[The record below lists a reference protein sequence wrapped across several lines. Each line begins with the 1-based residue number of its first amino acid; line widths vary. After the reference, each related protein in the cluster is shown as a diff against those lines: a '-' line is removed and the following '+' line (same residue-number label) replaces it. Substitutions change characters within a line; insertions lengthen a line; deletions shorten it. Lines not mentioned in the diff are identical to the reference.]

1 MPQWGEYTKWIRI
14 NTAKESDAGDGA
26 GEYWA
31 QAVAIV
37 HVDVNVVLSPI
48 DVETDKE
55 AEPVT
60 IPTFEEWKANDFV
73 LQPNDIATWLG
84 NSLTALTA
92 AESPTGQEDQRVHLP
107 EACTYAARGP
117 HQQEH
122 AVETEAS
129 RFVQATLNAYRPYQP
144 THPQYIEPP
153 KEQRENFKER
163 LQTVRTLVEF
173 LTEYPE

>member
-1 MPQWGEYTKWIRI
+1 MPRWGEYTKWIRI
-14 NTAKESDAGDGA
+14 NTAKASDTGDGA

-48 DVETDKE
+48 DVENDEE

-60 IPTFEEWKANDFV
+60 IPTFEEWKARDFV

-92 AESPTGQEDQRVHLP
+92 KSSGGQRDKRVHLP
-107 EACTYAARGP
+107 AANTYAAISA

-129 RFVQATLNAYRPYQP
+129 RFVQATLDAYKPYQP
-144 THPQYIEPP
+144 NQPEYIKPP